1 MSGACWLGLGA
12 FWRLLCRRLRGIKDN
27 GPQTAQDGVV
37 SFGGPPVGSAP
48 EVKPNVD
55 YSRFERLVKDTE
67 AEEVGISVAVCGRKG
82 WNSEAVNGV
91 YVLDGT
97 LNGFP
102 RLRKRDGSRWLKFTD
117 EKWMI
122 SRYLDGRPLGEA
134 FAEPHPTHRSDP
146 KSIPGPWFVYSKDM
160 KWEEDHFISVTPAE
174 CAGCGK
180 AIQPMQ
186 RIQRCSQCRAVSY
199 CDHTC
204 QKADWR
210 FHKRLCRQPDEGE
223 CHLIQQSEEQDTL
236 SSCSVPKC
244 VETKAAI
251 CASSGTSLA
260 AKGLKFRRQN
270 WEERD
275 LLPWA
280 KRRLEV
286 LLEGP
291 EEREGLP
298 SLRVDCAGGGHVEVT
313 GVKEI
318 DGLASLWPN
327 QGDRRHL
334 FDLSFQV
341 VFKAFWLSD
350 FAMMSM
356 DGSVSF
362 HDFTT
367 NLVKDPKA
375 FVCGMSVDFAKG
387 SESCL
392 DAHRTAMQTT
402 ISPASRSAIQEA
414 LGANAW
420 AISRGHG
427 LMHLVHLRLR
437 HFVDEFEAK

>member
-12 FWRLLCRRLRGIKDN
+12 FWRLLCRRLCAIKDH
-27 GPQTAQDGVV
+27 GPHTAQDGVV
-37 SFGGPPVGSAP
+37 SFGGLPVGSTP

-67 AEEVGISVAVCGRKG
+67 AEERIPVAVCGRKG
-82 WNSEAVNGV
+82 WNCEVVNGV

-117 EKWMI
+117 DEKWMI
-122 SRYLDGRPLGEA
+122 SRYPDGRPLGEA
-134 FAEPHPTHRSDP
+134 FAEAHETQRSDP
-146 KSIPGPWFVYSKDM
+146 KSIPGPWFVYSKD
-160 KWEEDHFISVTPAE
+160 KWEEDHLISVTAAE

-180 AIQPMQ
+180 ALQ

-210 FHKRLCRQPDEGE
+210 FHKRLCQRRQPEGE
-223 CHLIQQSEEQDTL
+223 CQLIPQEQDTL

-286 LLEGP
+286 LLEGS

-298 SLRVDCAGGGHVEVT
+298 SLRVDCAAGGHVEVT

-318 DGLASLWPN
+318 EGLASLWP

-367 NLVKDPKA
+367 DLVKDPQA
-375 FVCGMSVDFAKG
+375 FVCGMSVDFAKS

-437 HFVDEFEAK
+437 HFADEFEAK